1 MIKNF
6 KLLTAL
12 LIGALLTSTAG
23 AEEMTK
29 KERLVAFYDA
39 FGKGKIEKLDQI
51 IVEDWVSFDVN
62 PGQKNGR
69 DGFKEFIPLVHSS
82 IKDLNWKIEEMI
94 EENNVIVVRS
104 TFSGTHVGPLL
115 GVEGTGKSFTTKAID
130 VHHFNENGMVYKT
143 YHVEDWIAFLAQVG
157 ALGH

>member
-1 MIKNF
+1 MTKNL
-6 KLLTAL
+6 KKLTAL
-12 LIGALLTSTAG
+12 LIGTLLTSTVG
-23 AEEMTK
+23 AADMTN

-39 FGKGKIEKLDQI
+39 FGKAQTEKLDQI
-51 IVEDWVSFDVN
+51 IVKDWISHDVN
-62 PGQKNGR
+62 PGQEQGR
-69 DGFKEFIPLVHSS
+69 DGFKAFIPLVHQS
-82 IKDLNWKIEEMI
+82 IKDLNWQIEEMV
-94 EENNVIVVRS
+94 EEDNVIVVRS

-130 VHHFNENGMVYKT
+130 VHHFNEDGMVYKT